1 MWLVR
6 SKWNTTSF
14 HFQATSVPQI
24 NGIKLNY
31 NNMYENINSII
42 EIMQ

>member
-1 MWLVR
+1 MNVAGEVQM
-6 SKWNTTSF
+6 NTTAF

-31 NNMYENINSII
+31 NNMYENINFNY
-42 EIMQ
+42 